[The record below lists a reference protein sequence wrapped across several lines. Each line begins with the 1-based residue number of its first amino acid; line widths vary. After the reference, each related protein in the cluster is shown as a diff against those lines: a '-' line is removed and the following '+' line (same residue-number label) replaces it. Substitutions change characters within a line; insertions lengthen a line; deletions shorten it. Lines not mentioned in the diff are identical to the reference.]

1 MKKRHFKAPSG
12 ETISFTELG
21 FGTAP
26 VGNLYKATAPEEA
39 QRTLEAAWKAGIRY
53 YDTAP
58 LYGLGLSETRLNRF
72 LFGKKRKDYVLSTKV
87 GRLLEVCDPKQRTG
101 IGKFFD
107 TPSRREIYDYSYDG
121 FMRSIEFSLE
131 RLGVDSIDVIFIH
144 DVDVFNHKTVA
155 ARDAHVKTILK
166 SGIKAL
172 EKLRSEKVIKAFG
185 AGVNEWE
192 VCETLARNSDVDIFL
207 LAGRYTLLEQD
218 SLNSFLPL
226 CEERGIGIV
235 LGGPYNSGIL
245 ATGPVGFLLGPAIG
259 VASLIRQIS
268 RADLRKATLWLAV
281 SGSLACGFYAFLSE
295 VPVFGLGLMLITIA
309 VGVALFVHMVRR
321 LEPPKPVVVSGVILL
336 AGAVLMLGLSLFPPV
351 VAPWWGKGP
360 DAGAPLPAFA
370 FVFDPGFDASRHV
383 PRYVIDRPL
392 WGLEMLLVAALVA
405 GGLLLVKI
413 LAGSRPSPDAS
424 PPAA

>member
-1 MKKRHFKAPSG
+1 MKKRNFKAPSG
-12 ETISFTELG
+12 ATISFTELG

-26 VGNLYKATAPEEA
+26 IGNLYKAVDPEEA
-39 QRTLEAAWKAGIRY
+39 QKTLEAAWKAGIRY

-131 RLGVDSIDVIFIH
+131 RLGVDSIDVVFIH

-155 ARDAHVKTILK
+155 ARDAHVKTILN

-172 EKLRSEKVIKAFG
+172 DKLRSEKVIKAYG
-185 AGVNEWE
+185 GGVNEWE
-192 VCETLARNSDVDIFL
+192 VCEILTRNSDVDIFL
-207 LAGRYTLLEQD
+207 LAGRYTLLEQE

-226 CEERGIGIV
+226 CEKRGIGIV

-245 ATGPVGFLLGPAIG
+245 ATGPKPGAWYNYDRAPKEILDRVARIEAVCRRHKVKLAQAALRFPMHHKNVVSVIPGG
-259 VASLIRQIS
+259 VSPREVALNV
-268 RADLRKATLWLAV
+268 ATLDAKIPKALWKDLKA
-281 SGSLACGFYAFLSE
+281 E
-295 VPVFGLGLMLITIA
+295 GLL
-309 VGVALFVHMVRR
+309 HQD
-321 LEPPKPVVVSGVILL
+321 
-336 AGAVLMLGLSLFPPV
+336 
-351 VAPWWGKGP
+351 AP
-360 DAGAPLPAFA
+360 
-370 FVFDPGFDASRHV
+370 V
-383 PRYVIDRPL
+383 PR
-392 WGLEMLLVAALVA
+392 
-405 GGLLLVKI
+405 
-413 LAGSRPSPDAS
+413 
-424 PPAA
+424 